1 MLKSFLLTL
10 FVSFFSLNH
19 GLNYNLCVIGATS
32 GLGKELI
39 YRSINE
45 KNANVL
51 ALSSSPN
58 SIIYEPFR
66 GDGFNEGLT
75 KEFKNK
81 NFIVDS
87 YWKHIT
93 DTYDNIVFCTSAK
106 PFQQDYSDKLIDKYL
121 NLLPENCKNVA
132 LVSAYGVGDSIN
144 NSNLG
149 IQVMDKLYLKDV
161 YRAKNYQENALNS
174 YKGNVNK
181 LIYRPNALSY
191 GRTLLD
197 SISRYDFAG
206 RIISDLNL

>member
-10 FVSFFSLNH
+10 FLSFFLFSN
-19 GLNYNLCVIGATS
+19 GLNYDLCVIGATS

-51 ALSSSPN
+51 ALSSSRN
-58 SIIYEPFR
+58 SIINEPFR
-66 GDGFNEGLT
+66 GNGFNDRLT
-75 KEFKNK
+75 NEFKNK
-81 NFIVDS
+81 NLMVDS
-87 YWKHIT
+87 YWTHIT
-93 DTYDNIVFCTSAK
+93 DTYDNIVFCTGAK
-106 PFQQDYSDKLIDKYL
+106 PFQQDYSDILINKYL
-121 NLLPENCKNVA
+121 NLLPKNCKNVA

-149 IQVMDKLYLKDV
+149 IQVMDSLYLKDV
-161 YRAKNYQENALNS
+161 YRAKNYQENALNN

-181 LIYRPNALSY
+181 LIYRPKALSY

-197 SISRYDFAG
+197 STSRFEFAG
-206 RIISDLNL
+206 KIISDLKL

>member
-10 FVSFFSLNH
+10 FLSFISLNN

-32 GLGKELI
+32 GLGRELI
-39 YRSINE
+39 YQSINQ

-75 KEFKNK
+75 REFKSK
-81 NFIVDS
+81 NLIVDS
-87 YWKHIT
+87 YWKYIT

-106 PFQQDYSDKLIDKYL
+106 PFQKDYSDKLIDKYL
-121 NLLPENCKNVA
+121 NLLPKNCNNVA
-132 LVSAYGVGDSIN
+132 LISAYGVGDSIYN
-144 NSNLG
+144 ANLA

-161 YRAKNYQENALNS
+161 YRAKNYQENALNN

-181 LIYRPNALSY
+181 IIYRPKALSY

-197 SISRYDFAG
+197 STSRFELAG
-206 RIISDLNL
+206 KIINDLNL